1 MAGGL
6 RYDGPENM
14 PPGMRRLMEAQQ
26 GKQVAGC
33 QRPVADTASE
43 VDTRIPHP
51 PLRGT
56 FSPGEG
62 ITAAPTSS
70 IETGTDPSTPLR
82 CAQGD
87 KSAKKVNKFRN
98 VETVVDGI
106 RFQSRKEARR
116 FVYLK
121 RAQELGV
128 IEDLRLQVDFTLQ
141 EGFKKI
147 DGQRVQAIRY
157 VADFTYKVRSA
168 GYDHALQLDMADIE
182 YWRGLYPGALVIE
195 DTKSRGTRTALY
207 KLKRKLMAD
216 KGYEIR
222 EV

>member
-1 MAGGL
+1 MSMAGGL
-6 RYDGPENM
+6 RFDSLADMPE
-14 PPGMRRLMEAQQ
+14 GMRKLAAE
-26 GKQVAGC
+26 KIVAGTMKTV
-33 QRPVADTASE
+33 QAVGAESAS
-43 VDTRIPHP
+43 
-51 PLRGT
+51 
-56 FSPGEG
+56 S
-62 ITAAPTSS
+62 
-70 IETGTDPSTPLR
+70 TDPSTTLR
-82 CAQGD
+82 CAQDD
-87 KSAKKVNKFRN
+87 KRAKKPNKYRN
-98 VETVVDGI
+98 VETVVDGVK
-106 RFQSRKEARR
+106 FQSKKEARR

-157 VADFTYKVRSA
+157 VADFTYKVKSA

-195 DTKSRGTRTALY
+195 DTKSRGTRTKEY
-207 KLKRKLMAD
+207 KIKRKLMAD
-216 KGYEIR
+216 KGYEVR